1 MHKNWHNLP
10 FMANDLI
17 SPSCQITTQNT
28 ARKNSKTYVQK
39 LAHMPNN
46 YTQNTRT
53 SFAQKK
59 GSYTRVFTLLRLL
72 LAGVQ
77 VFLSFTLYLL
87 EKQITVLNVQF
98 LYLLS
103 TQFPGF

>member
-1 MHKNWHNLP
+1 
-10 FMANDLI
+10 
-17 SPSCQITTQNT
+17 
-28 ARKNSKTYVQK
+28 
-39 LAHMPNN
+39 MPNN

-53 SFAQKK
+53 SFATKKK

-77 VFLSFTLYLL
+77 VFLSFTLYLS

-103 TQFPGF
+103 IQFPGF

>member
-1 MHKNWHNLP
+1 M
-10 FMANDLI
+10 
-17 SPSCQITTQNT
+17 PS
-28 ARKNSKTYVQK
+28 
-39 LAHMPNN
+39 N

-77 VFLSFTLYLL
+77 VFLSFTLYLS

-103 TQFPGF
+103 IQFPVF

>member
-10 FMANDLI
+10 FIANDLI
-17 SPSCQITTQNT
+17 SPSCQITPQTQEP
-28 ARKNSKTYVQK
+28 
-39 LAHMPNN
+39 LLL
-46 YTQNTRT
+46 
-53 SFAQKK
+53 QKK

-77 VFLSFTLYLL
+77 VFLSFTLYLS

-103 TQFPGF
+103 IQFPVF

>member
-1 MHKNWHNLP
+1 
-10 FMANDLI
+10 MANDLI

-59 GSYTRVFTLLRLL
+59 RFLHTGFYFTAAFIGRSS
-72 LAGVQ
+72 G
-77 VFLSFTLYLL
+77 FLKFTLYLS

-103 TQFPGF
+103 IQFPVF

>member
-1 MHKNWHNLP
+1 
-10 FMANDLI
+10 
-17 SPSCQITTQNT
+17 
-28 ARKNSKTYVQK
+28 
-39 LAHMPNN
+39 MPNN

-77 VFLSFTLYLL
+77 VFLSFTLYLS

-103 TQFPGF
+103 IQFPVF

>member
-1 MHKNWHNLP
+1 
-10 FMANDLI
+10 MANDLI
-17 SPSCQITTQNT
+17 SPCCQITTQNT

-77 VFLSFTLYLL
+77 VFLSFTLS

-103 TQFPGF
+103 IQFPVF

>member
-1 MHKNWHNLP
+1 MQKNWHNLP

-28 ARKNSKTYVQK
+28 
-39 LAHMPNN
+39 
-46 YTQNTRT
+46 RT
-53 SFAQKK
+53 SFATKN

>member
-1 MHKNWHNLP
+1 
-10 FMANDLI
+10 MANDLI

-28 ARKNSKTYVQK
+28 
-39 LAHMPNN
+39 
-46 YTQNTRT
+46 RT
-53 SFAQKK
+53 SFATKN